1 MDLDLGEGTQLVVWL
16 GWEHNPLVQ
25 LGWMREHLKLSKCMH
40 LIYYVQSVAR
50 QQNRFEGSS
59 GGSEVHRHTFMWCF

>member
-25 LGWMREHLKLSKCMH
+25 LGWMRELSKCMH

-59 GGSEVHRHTFMWCF
+59 GGSRGT

>member
-25 LGWMREHLKLSKCMH
+25 LGWIRELSKCKH